1 MYRKFVA
8 ISLFFILAL
17 LMLTACQSEKIQTE
31 AAASPTKEVLPT
43 NTIAIP
49 TNTTEPTATEILPTA
64 TATIEPSPTPE
75 GQIFRDDFS
84 GSLASAWTWKN
95 EQKDKWTLTEDG
107 FLQIVGQNNLL
118 ITSGSQNNLLCTALP
133 EGDFA
138 VSTYVLTSPNANFQQ
153 AALYIYE
160 DGDNFVTINR
170 GYCDLGG
177 CETGG
182 NGFYMDYKVNGVMG
196 GYRIATDVTE
206 IGLKLEKVGTILS
219 GYYSTKPGE
228 WTRLGRFADLF
239 ELKEVCL
246 GAGNGADVNSDIV
259 AQFDYFEITK
269 P

>member
-1 MYRKFVA
+1 MYKKLVLVLVISTFV
-8 ISLFFILAL
+8 IFFSGCKPAL
-17 LMLTACQSEKIQTE
+17 VPTETAPNESQELM
-31 AAASPTKEVLPT
+31 PT
-43 NTIAIP
+43 NTLELP
-49 TNTTEPTATEILPTA
+49 TATLEPTATEMLPTP

-84 GSLASAWTWKN
+84 GSLSPDWTIKN
-95 EQKDKWTLTEDG
+95 EQKGKWAITDEG
-107 FLQIVGQNNLL
+107 FLQIVGQNDLL
-118 ITSGSQNNLLCTALP
+118 ITAGNQNNLFCVSLP

-138 VSTYVLTSPNANFQQ
+138 AITYLTTSLNSNFQQ

-160 DGDNFVTINR
+160 NSDNFVTINR

-182 NGFYMDYKVNGVMG
+182 NGFYMDYKVNGNWG
-196 GYRIATDVTE
+196 GYRVATSSDTV
-206 IGLKLEKVGTILS
+206 GLKLERVGTVLA
-219 GYYSTKPGE
+219 GYYSNEPGE
-228 WTRLGRFADLF
+228 WQRLGRFGDLF